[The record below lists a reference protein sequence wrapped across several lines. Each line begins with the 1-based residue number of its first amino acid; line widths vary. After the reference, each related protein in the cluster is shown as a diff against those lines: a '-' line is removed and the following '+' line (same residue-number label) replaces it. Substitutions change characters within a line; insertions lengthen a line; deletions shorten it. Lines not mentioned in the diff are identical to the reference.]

1 MKSAAAHFA
10 LDSAAD
16 IVGAIPSARN
26 VYCSAEG
33 LLGAA
38 HECMC
43 FSGGGRDFDR
53 YCGIGM
59 ESISFSGQIELDE
72 IAGLDHAIAGNSVN
86 DLIVHADAGI
96 ARESVDHRRRGMCS
110 VSSKNAGTD
119 FGELRRCDAGTY
131 FSGHGS
137 EGSGDDPAASEE
149 FFKLLC
155 SRDGHDSPA
164 EVEFKIG
171 KPASEGRRYN
181 GRSTGTAPN
190 TC

>member
-1 MKSAAAHFA
+1 
-10 LDSAAD
+10 
-16 IVGAIPSARN
+16 
-26 VYCSAEG
+26 
-33 LLGAA
+33 
-38 HECMC
+38 
-43 FSGGGRDFDR
+43 
-53 YCGIGM
+53 M

-72 IAGLDHAIAGNSVN
+72 IAGLDYAIAGNSVN

-155 SRDGHDSPA
+155 SSDGHDSPA
-164 EVEFKIG
+164 EVELKIG
-171 KPASEGRRYN
+171 RSARLRR
-181 GRSTGTAPN
+181 APLQLPEIRHGAKHQQG
-190 TC
+190 